1 MSWVYNGKYM
11 KNPGLRRRI
20 NFHGEAIL
28 HRICDFNLVAV
39 GHIQENLTSNKRE
52 EGCRGTIGSMGMTM
66 IKPSKV
72 T

>member
-1 MSWVYNGKYM
+1 M

-52 EGCRGTIGSMGMTM
+52 RKDVVGLL
-66 IKPSKV
+66 V
-72 T
+72 AWA